1 MKLPLIFAAL
11 LAGPAF
17 SEGICETAM
26 RYRLE
31 ASEQSAERSAW
42 RNEVR
47 SELEAA
53 LSLSIGTPAEKH
65 IRAARISQNQ
75 ATVYDLKGSRKL
87 QGLGFTMLSD
97 CGLSA
102 D

>member
-1 MKLPLIFAAL
+1 MKLVLIVAAL
-11 LAGPAF
+11 FAGPAL

-42 RNEVR
+42 RNQIR
-47 SELEAA
+47 SELEEA
-53 LSLSIGTPAEKH
+53 LSLSIGTPAEVH

-75 ATVYDLKGSRKL
+75 AMIYDLKGSRKL
-87 QGLGFTMLSD
+87 QGLGAKLLSD
-97 CGLSA
+97 CGLTA